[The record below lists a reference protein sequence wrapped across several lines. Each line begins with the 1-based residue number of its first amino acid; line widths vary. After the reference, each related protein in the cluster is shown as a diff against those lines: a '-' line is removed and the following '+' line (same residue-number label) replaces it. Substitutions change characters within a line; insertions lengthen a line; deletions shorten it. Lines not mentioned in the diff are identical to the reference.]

1 MTNQKQQ
8 LPLAA
13 MFVNRSGQNEQ
24 SLYRTFHICFIPSCG
39 SFGQTVSEKKISR
52 NRQTRNKNCLWRPFL
67 LMDWDEMS
75 KIYRDLPQIYASY
88 HASVPLAKRF
98 QRRRFLQIDQPETNS
113 PMAAMFLTGR
123 NEMGNLYRFLPNFGS
138 FG

>member
-1 MTNQKQQ
+1 LTNQKQQ

-39 SFGQTVSEKKISR
+39 SFDQTVSEKKISR

-67 LMDWDEMS
+67 LMDCDEMS

-98 QRRRFLQIDQPETNS
+98 QRRRFLQIDQPETKFAYGGHVFNGS
-113 PMAAMFLTGR
+113 ER
-123 NEMGNLYRFLPNFGS
+123 NGQSL
-138 FG
+138 